1 VLEVRLD
8 GKVAIVTG
16 AGRGIGRAIALALA
30 REGADVVVNDV
41 DPRSAEATA
50 NEARTMGRRA
60 LSIVADVS
68 KKEEVIK
75 MVETAIK
82 AFEKIDIL
90 ANNAGIFSSIPLE
103 DMTEENWDKTLK
115 INLKSV
121 FLCSQAAM
129 KFMKLQKSGKIVN
142 IASLAGKVGGIVA
155 GADYAASKAG
165 VLCLT
170 KSLAKQLAPYGIN
183 VNAVAP
189 AWIETDM
196 MKDWPKETKEAV
208 LKQIPLGRFGKPE
221 EVAEAVAFLVSEGA
235 GFITGATIDINGGI
249 LMD

>member
-1 VLEVRLD
+1 MRLD

-16 AGRGIGRAIALALA
+16 AGRGIGRAIVLALA

-41 DPRSAEATA
+41 NSRSAEATA
-50 NEARTMGRRA
+50 NEVKAVGRRA
-60 LSIVADVS
+60 LPVKADVS
-68 KKEEVIK
+68 VREEVIK
-75 MVETAIK
+75 VVETAIK
-82 AFEKIDIL
+82 AFGKIDIL
-90 ANNAGIFSSIPLE
+90 VNNAGIFSSIPLE
-103 DMTEENWDKTLK
+103 DITEENWDKMMK

-121 FLCSQAAM
+121 FLCSQAVM
-129 KFMKLQKSGKIVN
+129 KPMKRQRSGKIVN
-142 IASLAGKVGGIVA
+142 IASMAGKVGGIVA

-165 VLCLT
+165 VMCLT

-196 MKDWPKETKEAV
+196 MKDWPRETKESI

-221 EVAEAVAFLVSEGA
+221 EVAEAVVFLVSDGA

>member
-1 VLEVRLD
+1 MRLD
-8 GKVAIVTG
+8 GKVAIITG

-30 REGADVVVNDV
+30 RDGADVVVNDV
-41 DPRSAEATA
+41 DLQSAEAIA
-50 NEARTMGRRA
+50 DKVRAMGRRA
-60 LSIVADVS
+60 LPIKADVS
-68 KKEEVIK
+68 VEEEVIK
-75 MVETAIK
+75 MVKTALK
-82 AFEKIDIL
+82 AFGKIDIL
-90 ANNAGIFSSIPLE
+90 VNNAAIFSSISLE
-103 DMTEENWDKTLK
+103 DITEEKWDKTMK

-121 FLCSQAAM
+121 FLCSQAVM
-129 KFMKLQKSGKIVN
+129 KFMKRQRSGKIVN

-165 VLCLT
+165 VICLT
-170 KSLAKQLAPYGIN
+170 KSLAKQLASYSIN

-196 MKDWPKETKEAV
+196 MKDWPRETKEAV
-208 LKQIPLGRFGKPE
+208 LRQIPLGRFGKPE
-221 EVAEAVAFLVSEGA
+221 EVAEAVVFLASDGA

>member
-1 VLEVRLD
+1 MRLD

-16 AGRGIGRAIALALA
+16 AGRGIGRAIALALT
-30 REGADVVVNDV
+30 REGADVIVNDV
-41 DPRSAEATA
+41 DPPSAEATA

-82 AFEKIDIL
+82 AFGKIDIL
-90 ANNAGIFSSIPLE
+90 VNNAGIFSSIPLE

-221 EVAEAVAFLVSEGA
+221 EVAEAVVFLVSEGA
-235 GFITGATIDINGGI
+235 SFITGATIDINGGI

>member
-1 VLEVRLD
+1 MRLD
-8 GKVAIVTG
+8 SKVAIVTG

-41 DPRSAEATA
+41 DLQSAEATA
-50 NEARTMGRRA
+50 NEVRAMGRRA

-68 KKEEVIK
+68 NRKEVTK
-75 MVETAIK
+75 MVETTIK
-82 AFEKIDIL
+82 AFGKIDIL
-90 ANNAGIFSSIPLE
+90 INNAGIFSSIPLE
-103 DMTEENWDKTLK
+103 DITEENWDRMMR

-121 FLCSQAAM
+121 FLCSQAVMSLM
-129 KFMKLQKSGKIVN
+129 KRQRSGKIVN

-165 VLCLT
+165 VICLT

-189 AWIETDM
+189 AWIETGM
-196 MKDWPKETKEAV
+196 MKDWPKETRDSI
-208 LKQIPLGRFGKPE
+208 LRQIPLGRFGKPE
-221 EVAEAVAFLVSEGA
+221 EVAETVVFLVSDEA
-235 GFITGATIDINGGI
+235 GFVTGATIDINGGI

>member
-1 VLEVRLD
+1 MLD

-41 DPRSAEATA
+41 DSRSAEATA
-50 NEARTMGRRA
+50 NEVRAMGRRA

-68 KKEEVIK
+68 NGEEVIK

-82 AFEKIDIL
+82 AFGKIDIL
-90 ANNAGIFSSIPLE
+90 VNNAGIFSSIPLE
-103 DMTEENWDKTLK
+103 DITEENWDKMMK

-121 FLCSQAAM
+121 FLCSQAVM
-129 KFMKLQKSGKIVN
+129 KPMKRQRSGKIVN
-142 IASLAGKVGGIVA
+142 IASMAGKVGGIVA

-165 VLCLT
+165 VMCLT

-196 MKDWPKETKEAV
+196 MKDWPRETKESI

-221 EVAEAVAFLVSEGA
+221 EVAEAVVFLVSDGA

>member
-1 VLEVRLD
+1 MLD

-41 DPRSAEATA
+41 DSRSAEATA
-50 NEARTMGRRA
+50 SEVKAMGRRA
-60 LSIVADVS
+60 LFIIADVS
-68 KKEEVIK
+68 SRDEVIK
-75 MVETAIK
+75 MVETVIK
-82 AFEKIDIL
+82 AFGKIDML
-90 ANNAGIFSSIPLE
+90 VNNAGVFSSIPVE
-103 DMTEENWDKTLK
+103 DITEANWDKMMK

-121 FLCSQAAM
+121 FLCSQAVM
-129 KFMKLQKSGKIVN
+129 KFMKRQGSGKIVN
-142 IASLAGKVGGIVA
+142 IASMAGKVGGIVA

-165 VLCLT
+165 VICLT

-196 MKDWPKETKEAV
+196 MKDWPRETKEAI
-208 LKQIPLGRFGKPE
+208 LRQIPLGRFGKPE
-221 EVAEAVAFLVSEGA
+221 EVAEAVVFLISDGA

>member
-1 VLEVRLD
+1 MRLD
-8 GKVAIVTG
+8 GKVAIITG

-30 REGADVVVNDV
+30 RDGADVVVNDV
-41 DPRSAEATA
+41 DLQSAEATA
-50 NEARTMGRRA
+50 DKVRAMGRRA
-60 LSIVADVS
+60 LPIKADVS
-68 KKEEVIK
+68 VEEEVIK
-75 MVETAIK
+75 MVKTALK
-82 AFEKIDIL
+82 AFGKIDIL
-90 ANNAGIFSSIPLE
+90 VNNAAIFSSISLE
-103 DMTEENWDKTLK
+103 DITEEKWDKTMK

-121 FLCSQAAM
+121 FLCSQAVM
-129 KFMKLQKSGKIVN
+129 KFMKRQRSGKIVN

-165 VLCLT
+165 VICLT
-170 KSLAKQLAPYGIN
+170 KSLAKQLASYSIN

-196 MKDWPKETKEAV
+196 MKDWPRETKEAV
-208 LKQIPLGRFGKPE
+208 LRQIPLGRFGKPE
-221 EVAEAVAFLVSEGA
+221 EVAETVIFLVSDGA

>member
-1 VLEVRLD
+1 VRLD

-16 AGRGIGRAIALALA
+16 AGRGIGRAIALALT
-30 REGADVVVNDV
+30 REGADVIVNDV
-41 DPRSAEATA
+41 DPPSAEATA

-82 AFEKIDIL
+82 AFGKIDIL
-90 ANNAGIFSSIPLE
+90 VNNAGIFSSIPLE

>member
-1 VLEVRLD
+1 MRLD
-8 GKVAIVTG
+8 GKVAIITG
-16 AGRGIGRAIALALA
+16 AGRGIGRAIALVLA

-41 DPRSAEATA
+41 DSFSAEATA
-50 NEARTMGRRA
+50 SEVRAMGRRA
-60 LSIVADVS
+60 LSITADVS
-68 KKEEVIK
+68 VKEEVIK
-75 MVETAIK
+75 MVEIAIK
-82 AFEKIDIL
+82 AFGKIDIL
-90 ANNAGIFSSIPLE
+90 VNNAGIFSSIPLE
-103 DMTEENWDKTLK
+103 DITEENWDKTMK

-121 FLCSQAAM
+121 FLCSQAV
-129 KFMKLQKSGKIVN
+129 MKLMKRQRSGKIVN
-142 IASLAGKVGGIVA
+142 IASLAGKVGGMVA

-165 VLCLT
+165 VICLT

-196 MKDWPKETKEAV
+196 MKEWPKETKESI

-221 EVAEAVAFLVSEGA
+221 EVAEAVVFLVSEGA

>member
-1 VLEVRLD
+1 VRLD

-16 AGRGIGRAIALALA
+16 AGRGIGRAIALALT
-30 REGADVVVNDV
+30 REGADVIVNDV

-50 NEARTMGRRA
+50 NETRTTGRRA

-82 AFEKIDIL
+82 AFGKIDIL
-90 ANNAGIFSSIPLE
+90 VNNAGIFSSIPLE

>member
-1 VLEVRLD
+1 VRLD

-16 AGRGIGRAIALALA
+16 AGRGIGRAIALALT
-30 REGADVVVNDV
+30 REGADVIVNDV
-41 DPRSAEATA
+41 DPPSAEATA

-82 AFEKIDIL
+82 AFGKIDIL
-90 ANNAGIFSSIPLE
+90 VNNAGIFSSIPLE
-103 DMTEENWDKTLK
+103 DMPEENWDKTLK

-196 MKDWPKETKEAV
+196 MKDWPNETKEAV